1 MATQTSYASG
11 GITAASRNAQASG
24 YDGAID
30 LSGQAGYASAFVQ
43 GTICPF
49 DVASS
54 LHALRDWAAPSS
66 SPYGVQYRGTE
77 TDLVPGSRHRADSAQ
92 MAMLGNSFSVPR
104 QVHGVDTWVCGLV
117 FGMPLIVSVIVVLL
131 LALSLA
137 KSVR

>member
-30 LSGQAGYASAFVQ
+30 LSGQAGYASSFSP

-49 DVASS
+49 DVASVM
-54 LHALRDWAAPSS
+54 HTLRDWAAPYS

-77 TDLVPGSRHRADSAQ
+77 TDLVPGSRHHADVAQ
-92 MAMLGNSFSVPR
+92 MAMLGNSFSIPR

-117 FGMPLIVSVIVVLL
+117 FGVPLIVIIIVVVL

-137 KSVR
+137 KSSR